1 MLLWI
6 ALLPALPEEAPSSS
20 LTGEDTAVLAAD
32 SPDQPLDALS
42 LAWWA
47 LQFTPRVALLDEG
60 VVLEVHASQRLFGG
74 SQNLKRLVVEGAAK
88 LGWTRWAC
96 GPTALA
102 TLARARHGR
111 TRSGNR
117 LDQLPLSTI
126 SAVRVHEATLS
137 RLGCQTL
144 GDVRRLPRHG
154 MSRRFGAALLL
165 ALDQAHGIKPEAFEW
180 VQLPSRFDARL
191 ALPGRVDNA
200 ASLVFAARRL
210 LQGLCAWLAGHH
222 SGVRSLTLRWQ
233 LDYHRRDAEKQGELV
248 MRLSEASRNL
258 DRLHRLL
265 AEHLN
270 RTSLGGPVGDLS
282 LHADEIEALALDSD
296 CLFQEHNTLSLGA
309 GPDALASPA
318 AQRQQREALSILLD
332 RLSARLGKAHVQQA
346 VLQADH
352 RIECTQR
359 WVPAVDRLPSVSG
372 APSAA
377 STASRP
383 VADQPQPAWLLPEPQ
398 ALNLNPLQLLAGPH
412 RVEAGW
418 WDGQNVGRDYYV
430 AHNEQAGLLWVFR
443 ERHVQDDQ
451 SSPLFLHGV
460 FA

>member
-6 ALLPALPEEAPSSS
+6 ALLPGEVPPSSS
-20 LTGEDTAVLAAD
+20 DSEDAPASILPAE
-32 SPDQPLDALS
+32 DQALDALS

-60 VVLEVHASQRLFGG
+60 VVLEVQASQRLFGG
-74 SQNLKRLVVEGAAK
+74 SQNLKRLVVQGAAS

-126 SAVRVHEATLS
+126 SAVRAHEATLS

-165 ALDQAHGIKPEAFEW
+165 ALDQAQGLKPEAFEW
-180 VQLPSRFDARL
+180 VQLPARFDARL
-191 ALPGRVDNA
+191 ELPGRVDNA
-200 ASLVFAARRL
+200 AWLVFAARRL
-210 LQGLCAWLAGHH
+210 LQGLCAWLAGRHG
-222 SGVRSLTLRWQ
+222 GVRSLTLRWQ
-233 LDYHRRDAEKQGELV
+233 LDYHRRDAERQGELV
-248 MRLSEASRNL
+248 VRLSEVSRNL

-265 AEHLN
+265 AEHLG
-270 RTSLGGPVGDLS
+270 RTTLGGPVGELS
-282 LHADEIEALALDSD
+282 LHVDEVETLPLDSD
-296 CLFQEHNTLSLGA
+296 CLFQEHNTLCLGA
-309 GPDALASPA
+309 SPDALASPA
-318 AQRQQREALSILLD
+318 AQRQQREALSTLLD
-332 RLSARLGKAHVQQA
+332 RLSARLGKEHVRQA
-346 VLQADH
+346 VVQADH
-352 RIECTQR
+352 RIEHTQR
-359 WVPAVDRLPSVSG
+359 WVPAVDQLPSTTVACTS
-372 APSAA
+372 
-377 STASRP
+377 STASQA
-383 VADQPQPAWLLPEPQ
+383 VAHYAQPAWLLAEPQ

-418 WDGQNVGRDYYV
+418 WDGQNVARDYYV

>member
-6 ALLPALPEEAPSSS
+6 ALLPGEVSPSS
-20 LTGEDTAVLAAD
+20 TDPA
-32 SPDQPLDALS
+32 LDALS

-60 VVLEVHASQRLFGG
+60 VVLEVQASQRLFGG
-74 SQNLKRLVVEGAAK
+74 SQNLKRLIVQGAAM

-126 SAVRVHEATLS
+126 SAVRAHEATLS

-165 ALDQAHGIKPEAFEW
+165 ALDQAQGIKPEAFEW
-180 VQLPSRFDARL
+180 VQLPPRFDARL
-191 ALPGRVDNA
+191 ELPGRVDNA

-210 LQGLCAWLAGHH
+210 LQGLCAWLAGRH

-233 LDYHRRDAEKQGELV
+233 LDYHRRDAERQGELV
-248 MRLSEASRNL
+248 MRLSEVSRNL

-265 AEHLN
+265 AEHLS

-282 LHADEIEALALDSD
+282 LHADEVEALPLDSD
-296 CLFQEHNTLSLGA
+296 CLFQEHSTLSLGA

-318 AQRQQREALSILLD
+318 AQRQQREALSTLLD
-332 RLSARLGKAHVQQA
+332 RLSARLGKDQVRQA

-352 RIECTQR
+352 RIEHTQR
-359 WVPAVDRLPSVSG
+359 WVPAADQTPG
-372 APSAA
+372 ATGASMPSAA
-377 STASRP
+377 HQA
-383 VADQPQPAWLLPEPQ
+383 VADHPQPAWLLAEPQ
-398 ALNLNPLQLLAGPH
+398 ALSLNPLQLLAGPH

-418 WDGQNVGRDYYV
+418 WDGQSVARDYYV

-443 ERHVQDDQ
+443 ERHVHEQQ

>member
-6 ALLPALPEEAPSSS
+6 ALLPGEAPSSS
-20 LTGEDTAVLAAD
+20 SDGEAD
-32 SPDQPLDALS
+32 SPLPAEDQSLDALA

-60 VVLEVHASQRLFGG
+60 VVMEVQASQRLFGG
-74 SQNLKRLVVEGAAK
+74 SQNLKRQVVQGAAS

-126 SAVRVHEATLS
+126 SAVQAHAATLS

-165 ALDQAHGIKPEAFEW
+165 ALDQAQGLKPEAFEW
-180 VQLPSRFDARL
+180 VQLPPRFDARL
-191 ALPGRVDNA
+191 ELPGRVDNA

-210 LQGLCAWLAGHH
+210 LQQLCAWLAGLH
-222 SGVRSLTLRWQ
+222 SGVRTLTLRWQ
-233 LDYHRRDAEKQGELV
+233 LDYHRRDAARQGELV

-265 AEHLN
+265 AEHLS

-282 LHADEIEALALDSD
+282 LHVDEVEALTIDSD
-296 CLFQEHNTLSLGA
+296 CLFQEHNTLSLGT

-318 AQRQQREALSILLD
+318 AQRQQREALSTLLD
-332 RLSARLGKAHVQQA
+332 RLSARLGKDHVKQA
-346 VLQADH
+346 VVQADH
-352 RIECTQR
+352 RIEHTQR
-359 WVPAVDRLPSVSG
+359 WVPAVDQLPGATG
-372 APSAA
+372 APAA
-377 STASRP
+377 SASSQATA
-383 VADQPQPAWLLPEPQ
+383 DHPQPAWLLAEPQ
-398 ALNLNPLQLLAGPH
+398 ALNLHPLQLLAGPH
-412 RVEAGW
+412 RVESGW
-418 WDGQNVGRDYYV
+418 WDGQSVARDYYL
-430 AHNEQAGLLWVFR
+430 AHNDQAGLLWVFR
-443 ERHVQDDQ
+443 ERHVQENQ
-451 SSPLFLHGV
+451 SSPLFLHGI
-460 FA
+460 FS

>member
-6 ALLPALPEEAPSSS
+6 ALLPALPGEAPARSSN
-20 LTGEDTAVLAAD
+20 GEDKALPTE
-32 SPDQPLDALS
+32 DQALDALS
-42 LAWWA
+42 IAWWA

-60 VVLEVHASQRLFGG
+60 VVLEVQASQRLFGG
-74 SQNLKRLVVEGAAK
+74 SQNLKRLVVQGAAS

-126 SAVRVHEATLS
+126 SAVHAHEATLS

-144 GDVRRLPRHG
+144 GDVRRLPRQG

-165 ALDQAHGIKPEAFEW
+165 ALDQAQGLKPEAFEW
-180 VQLPSRFDARL
+180 VQLPPRFDARL
-191 ALPGRVDNA
+191 ELPGRVDNA

-210 LQGLCAWLAGHH
+210 LQGLCAWLAGRH

-233 LDYHRRDAEKQGELV
+233 LDYHRRDAERQGELV
-248 MRLSEASRNL
+248 VRLSEASRNL

-265 AEHLN
+265 AEHLG
-270 RTSLGGPVGDLS
+270 RTTLGGPVGDLS
-282 LHADEIEALALDSD
+282 LHADEVEALALDSD
-296 CLFQEHNTLSLGA
+296 CLFQEHNTLGLGA

-318 AQRQQREALSILLD
+318 AQRQQREALSTLLD
-332 RLSARLGKAHVQQA
+332 RLSARLGRDHVKQA

-352 RIECTQR
+352 RIEHTQR
-359 WVPAVDRLPSVSG
+359 WVPAVEQLPGATGSSVPPPTPG
-372 APSAA
+372 QA
-377 STASRP
+377 
-383 VADQPQPAWLLPEPQ
+383 VADHPQPAWLLPEPQ
-398 ALNLNPLQLLAGPH
+398 ALSLSPLQLLAGPH

-418 WDGQNVGRDYYV
+418 WDGQNVARDYYV

-443 ERHVQDDQ
+443 ERHVQDEQ

>member
-6 ALLPALPEEAPSSS
+6 ALLPGEAPSPSTDREGALPS
-20 LTGEDTAVLAAD
+20 EDQA
-32 SPDQPLDALS
+32 LDALS

-47 LQFTPRVALLDEG
+47 LQFTPRVALLDDA
-60 VVLEVHASQRLFGG
+60 VVMEVHASQRLFGG
-74 SQNLKRLVVEGAAK
+74 SQNLKRLVVQGAAS

-126 SAVRVHEATLS
+126 SAVRAHEATLS

-165 ALDQAHGIKPEAFEW
+165 ALDQAQGLKPEAFEW
-180 VQLPSRFDARL
+180 VQLPPRFDARL
-191 ALPGRVDNA
+191 ELPGRVDNA

-210 LQGLCAWLAGHH
+210 LQGLCAWPAGCH
-222 SGVRSLTLRWQ
+222 SGCRAPTLRWQ
-233 LDYHRRDAEKQGELV
+233 LDYHHRDAERQGELV
-248 MRLSEASRNL
+248 MRLSEVSRNL

-265 AEHLN
+265 TEHLG
-270 RTSLGGPVGDLS
+270 RTTLGGPVGELS
-282 LHADEIEALALDSD
+282 LHVEEVETLPQGSD
-296 CLFQEHNTLSLGA
+296 CLFQEHNTLSV

-318 AQRQQREALSILLD
+318 AQRQQREALSTLLD
-332 RLSARLGKAHVQQA
+332 RLSARLGKDHVRQA
-346 VLQADH
+346 VVQADH
-352 RIECTQR
+352 RIERTQR
-359 WVPAVDRLPSVSG
+359 WVPAADPLPG
-372 APSAA
+372 AIGACPSSA
-377 STASRP
+377 TRQF
-383 VADQPQPAWLLPEPQ
+383 VADHPQPAWLLAEPQ

-412 RVEAGW
+412 RVEAGR
-418 WDGQNVGRDYYV
+418 WDGQKV
-430 AHNEQAGLLWVFR
+430 ARRPFRSHNQQAGLLWVFR
-443 ERHVQDDQ
+443 GQHGQDDP

>member
-1 MLLWI
+1 MLWI
-6 ALLPALPEEAPSSS
+6 ALLPGEAPPPSSD
-20 LTGEDTAVLAAD
+20 GEDQA
-32 SPDQPLDALS
+32 LDALS

-60 VVLEVHASQRLFGG
+60 VVMEVQASQRLFGG
-74 SQNLKRLVVEGAAK
+74 SQNLKRLVVQGAAS

-96 GPTALA
+96 GSTALA

-126 SAVRVHEATLS
+126 SAVHAHEATLS

-144 GDVRRLPRHG
+144 GDVCRLPRHG

-165 ALDQAHGIKPEAFEW
+165 ALDQAQGLKPEAFEW
-180 VQLPSRFDARL
+180 VQWPPRFDARL
-191 ALPGRVDNA
+191 ELPGRVDNA

-210 LQGLCAWLAGHH
+210 LQPLCAWLAGRH

-233 LDYHRRDAEKQGELV
+233 LDYHRRDAERQGELV

-282 LHADEIEALALDSD
+282 LHADEVEALAQDSD
-296 CLFQEHNTLSLGA
+296 CLFQEHHNLGLGT

-318 AQRQQREALSILLD
+318 AQRQQREALSTLLD
-332 RLSARLGKAHVQQA
+332 RLSARLGKDHVKQA
-346 VLQADH
+346 VVQADH
-352 RIECTQR
+352 RIERTQR
-359 WVPAVDRLPSVSG
+359 WVPAVDPSPG
-372 APSAA
+372 
-377 STASRP
+377 TASAP
-383 VADQPQPAWLLPEPQ
+383 ATTTSGQAMADHPQPAWLLAEPQ
-398 ALNLNPLQLLAGPH
+398 ALSLNPLQLLAGPH

-418 WDGQNVGRDYYV
+418 WDGQNVARDYYV

-443 ERHVQDDQ
+443 ERHVQDQQ
-451 SSPLFLHGV
+451 SSPLFLHGI

>member
-6 ALLPALPEEAPSSS
+6 ALLPAEAPLSSS
-20 LTGEDTAVLAAD
+20 EDDVAR
-32 SPDQPLDALS
+32 SPDPSLDALS

-60 VVLEVHASQRLFGG
+60 VVLEVQASQRLFGG

-126 SAVRVHEATLS
+126 GAVRVHEATLS

-165 ALDQAHGIKPEAFEW
+165 ALDQAHGLKPEAFEW
-180 VQLPSRFDARL
+180 VQSPPRFEARL
-191 ALPGRVDNA
+191 ELPGRVDNA

-210 LQGLCAWLAGHH
+210 LQGLCAWLAGRH
-222 SGVRSLTLRWQ
+222 SGVRTLTLRWQ
-233 LDYHRRDAEKQGELV
+233 LDGHRRDAERQGELV

-265 AEHLN
+265 AEHLG
-270 RTSLGGPVGDLS
+270 RTTLAGPVGDLS
-282 LHADEIEALALDSD
+282 LHADEIETLALDSD
-296 CLFQEHNTLSLGA
+296 CLFQEHNTLRLGA

-318 AQRQQREALSILLD
+318 AQRQQREALSTLLD
-332 RLSARLGKAHVQQA
+332 RLSARLGKDQVKQA
-346 VLQADH
+346 VVQADH
-352 RIECTQR
+352 RIEHTQR
-359 WVPAVDRLPSVSG
+359 WMPAVETV
-372 APSAA
+372 
-377 STASRP
+377 P
-383 VADQPQPAWLLPEPQ
+383 VAADAQASPTADHPQPAWLLGEPQ
-398 ALNLNPLQLLAGPH
+398 ALNLSPLQLLAGPH

-418 WDGQNVGRDYYV
+418 WDGQSVARDYYV